1 MVENTTISL
10 RPIGQIWLHDREG
23 YNLIVISHVP
33 SDLASSK
40 PCSQTPAIPPL
51 SDSANKSVPENVTLL
66 SAQKWLFMGNS
77 FRGAPIQWH
86 SR

>member
-23 YNLIVISHVP
+23 HNLTVISRVP
-33 SDLASSK
+33 SDLASSN
-40 PCSQTPAIPPL
+40 PCSQTPAITL
-51 SDSANKSVPENVTLL
+51 FSDSANKSVPENVTLL
-66 SAQKWLFMGNS
+66 SAQKWPSMGDS
-77 FRGAPIQWH
+77 FQGAPIQWH